1 MKKNPML
8 KLMLQAVLFWA
19 VIVFSFSLLLGCGSS
34 KKHKEK
40 ESYENTV
47 KTEIDSSSSSSV
59 KTDDKVKE
67 ENKVSEELSEEVLD
81 VELKDGEELEITN
94 YDSQGNKT
102 GSTKYSGSGKA
113 KKSKSNKKTES
124 NFKKEAESKTESK
137 GKKDF
142 SGRSHAEKSGDKLI
156 VDNQQKG
163 FSFCTYLFWI
173 ILLIIVAIA
182 LWYLN
187 KRFKW
192 VFWLSNLFTKFFGM

>member
-1 MKKNPML
+1 MQKVNFRRVVAAAL
-8 KLMLQAVLFWA
+8 FIFLMIF
-19 VIVFSFSLLLGCGSS
+19 FSGMFISCGSS

-67 ENKVSEELSEEVLD
+67 ENKVSEELSEEILD

-142 SGRSHAEKSGDKLI
+142 SGRSYAEKSGDKLI
-156 VDNQQKG
+156 VDKQQKG

-173 ILLIIVAIA
+173 ILLIVAIA

>member
-8 KLMLQAVLFWA
+8 KLMLQTVLFWA

-47 KTEIDSSSSSSV
+47 KTQIDSSSSSSV

-124 NFKKEAESKTESK
+124 NFKKEAESKTELK

-156 VDNQQKG
+156 VDKQQNG

-173 ILLIIVAIA
+173 ILLIVVIA

>member
-1 MKKNPML
+1 MQKVNYRKAL
-8 KLMLQAVLFWA
+8 AALLFIFLM
-19 VIVFSFSLLLGCGSS
+19 VFFSGMFVGCGSS

-47 KTEIDSSSSSSV
+47 KTEIDSSSSISI

-81 VELKDGEELEITN
+81 VEVKDGEELEITN
-94 YDSQGNKT
+94 YDSKGNKT

-113 KKSKSNKKTES
+113 IKSKSNKKTES

-142 SGRSHAEKSGDKLI
+142 SGRTHAKKSGDKLI
-156 VDNQQKG
+156 VDKQQKG

-173 ILLIIVAIA
+173 SLLIVAIA
-182 LWYLN
+182 LRYLN

-192 VFWLSNLFTKFFGM
+192 VFWLSNLFTKFFGI

>member
-1 MKKNPML
+1 MQKVNYRKAL
-8 KLMLQAVLFWA
+8 SALLFIFLMIF
-19 VIVFSFSLLLGCGSS
+19 FSGMFVGCGSS

-47 KTEIDSSSSSSV
+47 KTEIDSSSSSFV

-81 VELKDGEELEITN
+81 VEVKDGEELEITN

-124 NFKKEAESKTESK
+124 NFKKEAASKTESK
-137 GKKDF
+137 GKKDY
-142 SGRSHAEKSGDKLI
+142 SGRSHAEQSGDKLI
-156 VDNQQKG
+156 VDKQQKG

-173 ILLIIVAIA
+173 IILIVAIA

>member
-1 MKKNPML
+1 MQKVNYRKAL
-8 KLMLQAVLFWA
+8 AALLFIFL
-19 VIVFSFSLLLGCGSS
+19 IVFFSGMFVGCGSS

-47 KTEIDSSSSSSV
+47 KTEIDSSSSISI

-81 VELKDGEELEITN
+81 VEVKDGEELEITN
-94 YDSQGNKT
+94 YDSKGNKT

-156 VDNQQKG
+156 VDKQQKG
-163 FSFCTYLFWI
+163 FFFCTYLFWI
-173 ILLIIVAIA
+173 ILLIVAIA

-192 VFWLSNLFTKFFGM
+192 FFWLSNLFTKFFGM

>member
-1 MKKNPML
+1 MQKVNYRKAL
-8 KLMLQAVLFWA
+8 AALLFIFLMIF
-19 VIVFSFSLLLGCGSS
+19 FSGMFVGCGSS

-47 KTEIDSSSSSSV
+47 KKEIDSSSSSSV

-81 VELKDGEELEITN
+81 VEVKDGEELEISN

-142 SGRSHAEKSGDKLI
+142 SGRSHAEQSGDKLI
-156 VDNQQKG
+156 VDKQQKG
-163 FSFCTYLFWI
+163 SSFCTYLFWI
-173 ILLIIVAIA
+173 ILLIVVAIA

-192 VFWLSNLFTKFFGM
+192 FFWLSNLFTKFFGM

>member
-1 MKKNPML
+1 MQKVNYRKAL
-8 KLMLQAVLFWA
+8 AALLFIFLM
-19 VIVFSFSLLLGCGSS
+19 VFFSGMFVGCGSS

-40 ESYENTV
+40 ESFENKQT
-47 KTEIDSSSSSSV
+47 TEVTTSESISTKS
-59 KTDDKVKE
+59 DDKLKQE
-67 ENKVSEELSEEVLD
+67 SKVSEETNEECIE

-94 YDSQGNKT
+94 FDSQGNKT

-142 SGRSHAEKSGDKLI
+142 SGRSHAEQSGDKLT
-156 VDNQQKG
+156 VDKQQKG

-173 ILLIIVAIA
+173 ILLIVAIA

>member
-1 MKKNPML
+1 
-8 KLMLQAVLFWA
+8 MLQTVLFWA

-94 YDSQGNKT
+94 YDSKGNKT
-102 GSTKYSGSGKA
+102 GSTKYSGSGVA
-113 KKSKSNKKTES
+113 KKTTGTKKTQTSAIKETNTKTDS
-124 NFKKEAESKTESK
+124 SAQLASSTRTYASEASKKAIVKV
-137 GKKDF
+137 
-142 SGRSHAEKSGDKLI
+142 DK
-156 VDNQQKG
+156 KG
-163 FSFCTYLFWI
+163 FSFCVYLFWI
-173 ILLIIVAIA
+173 GLVIIALV

-187 KRFKW
+187 KRFSW
-192 VFWLSNLFTKFFGM
+192 VFKLTNLFKKQFGI

>member
-1 MKKNPML
+1 MQKVNYRKAL
-8 KLMLQAVLFWA
+8 AALLFIFLM
-19 VIVFSFSLLLGCGSS
+19 VFFSGMFVGCGSS

-47 KTEIDSSSSSSV
+47 KTEIDSSSSSSL
-59 KTDDKVKE
+59 KTDDKVSE

-94 YDSQGNKT
+94 YDSKGNKT

-156 VDNQQKG
+156 VDKQQNG

-173 ILLIIVAIA
+173 ILLIVAIA

-192 VFWLSNLFTKFFGM
+192 VFWLSNLFTKFFGI

>member
-1 MKKNPML
+1 MQKVNYRKAL
-8 KLMLQAVLFWA
+8 AALLFIFLMIF
-19 VIVFSFSLLLGCGSS
+19 FSGMFVGCGSS

-47 KTEIDSSSSSSV
+47 KTEIDSSSSSYV

-94 YDSQGNKT
+94 YDSKGNKT

-156 VDNQQKG
+156 VDKQQKG

-173 ILLIIVAIA
+173 ILLIVAIA

-192 VFWLSNLFTKFFGM
+192 VFWLSNLFTKFFGI

>member
-1 MKKNPML
+1 MQKVNYRKAL
-8 KLMLQAVLFWA
+8 AALLFIFL
-19 VIVFSFSLLLGCGSS
+19 IVFFSGMFVGCGSS

-47 KTEIDSSSSSSV
+47 KTEIDSSSSISI

-81 VELKDGEELEITN
+81 VEVKDGEELEITN
-94 YDSQGNKT
+94 YDSKGNKT

-156 VDNQQKG
+156 VDKQQKG

-173 ILLIIVAIA
+173 ILLIVAIA

>member
-81 VELKDGEELEITN
+81 VEVKDGEELEITN
-94 YDSQGNKT
+94 YDSKGNKT

-156 VDNQQKG
+156 VDKQQKG

-173 ILLIIVAIA
+173 ILLIVVIA

>member
-1 MKKNPML
+1 MQKVNYRKAL
-8 KLMLQAVLFWA
+8 AALLFIFL
-19 VIVFSFSLLLGCGSS
+19 IVFFSGMFVGCGSS

-47 KTEIDSSSSSSV
+47 KTEIDSSSSISI
-59 KTDDKVKE
+59 KTDDKVSE

-94 YDSQGNKT
+94 YDSKGNKT

-156 VDNQQKG
+156 VDKQQKG

-173 ILLIIVAIA
+173 ILLIVAIA

>member
-1 MKKNPML
+1 MQKVNYRKAL
-8 KLMLQAVLFWA
+8 AALLFIFLM
-19 VIVFSFSLLLGCGSS
+19 VFFSGMFVGCGSS

-47 KTEIDSSSSSSV
+47 KTEIDSSSSISI

-142 SGRSHAEKSGDKLI
+142 SGRTHAKKSGDKLI
-156 VDNQQKG
+156 VDKQQKG

-173 ILLIIVAIA
+173 ILLIVTIA

>member
-1 MKKNPML
+1 MQKVNYRKAL
-8 KLMLQAVLFWA
+8 AALLFIFLM
-19 VIVFSFSLLLGCGSS
+19 VFFSGMFVGCGSS

-40 ESYENTV
+40 ESFENKQT
-47 KTEIDSSSSSSV
+47 TEVTTSESISTKS
-59 KTDDKVKE
+59 DDKLKQE
-67 ENKVSEELSEEVLD
+67 SKVSEETNEECIE

-94 YDSQGNKT
+94 FDSQGNKT

-142 SGRSHAEKSGDKLI
+142 SGRSHVEKSGEKLTVDK
-156 VDNQQKG
+156 QQKG
-163 FSFCTYLFWI
+163 FSFCTYLFCI
-173 ILLIIVAIA
+173 ILLFVAIA

-192 VFWLSNLFTKFFGM
+192 LFWLSNLFTKYFGM

>member
-1 MKKNPML
+1 MQKVNYRKAL
-8 KLMLQAVLFWA
+8 AALLFIFLM
-19 VIVFSFSLLLGCGSS
+19 VFFSGMFVGCGSS

-47 KTEIDSSSSSSV
+47 KTEIDSSSSISI

-81 VELKDGEELEITN
+81 VEVKDGEELEITN
-94 YDSQGNKT
+94 YDSKGNKT

-156 VDNQQKG
+156 VDKQQKG

-173 ILLIIVAIA
+173 ILLIVAIA

>member
-1 MKKNPML
+1 MF
-8 KLMLQAVLFWA
+8 V
-19 VIVFSFSLLLGCGSS
+19 GCGSS

-59 KTDDKVKE
+59 KTDDKVNE
-67 ENKVSEELSEEVLD
+67 ESKVSEESSEEVLD
-81 VELKDGEELEITN
+81 VEVKAGEELEITN
-94 YDSQGNKT
+94 YDSKGNKT

-156 VDNQQKG
+156 VDKQQKG

-173 ILLIIVAIA
+173 ILLIVAIA